1 MNVLALDC
9 ALSAAS
15 AAVWA
20 DGTILAAHTA
30 EPAAHIAEALMPL
43 AVRVLAEAGLGFAD
57 LHLVA
62 VTVGPGSFTGLRAGI
77 AAARGIAL
85 ARGLPVAGVTTLE
98 AVAAA
103 AQRAA
108 PHATVLA
115 AIDSRRGD
123 VFVQPFA
130 PGLRP
135 LAEPAAIVPEAAA
148 GHAPPG
154 PLVLAGDG
162 AARLAAPLAQAG
174 IAATVLAACRL
185 PDPADVAALA
195 ARRHAAA
202 PDAPPPAPVYLAP
215 PRATLPAAEGRLR
228 P

>member
-15 AAVWA
+15 VAVWV
-20 DGTILAAHTA
+20 DGATRAARTV

-43 AVRVLAEAGLGFAD
+43 AVLALADAGLGFAELD
-57 LHLVA
+57 LIA

-85 ARGLPVAGVTTLE
+85 ARGVPIAGVTTLE

-108 PHATVLA
+108 PQAAVLA
-115 AIDSRRGD
+115 AINSRRGD

-130 PGLRP
+130 AGLRP
-135 LAEPAAIVPEAAA
+135 LAAPAAIAPEDAAR
-148 GHAPPG
+148 HAPPG

-162 AARLAAPLAQAG
+162 AARIAAALERAG
-174 IAATVLAACRL
+174 IAARALPGCRL

-195 ARRHAAA
+195 AARHAAM